1 MTTFFFPTTA
11 TRKHPERETPANP
24 IMPSEEGDPGHE
36 VFRAK
41 FAGVFELHCLDR
53 LGLQVFRF
61 TACHGCGRGGR
72 VS

>member
-1 MTTFFFPTTA
+1 MTTFFFYNA
-11 TRKHPERETPANP
+11 TRKRLEREAPANP
-24 IMPSEEGDPGHE
+24 IMPPGEGDPGHKA
-36 VFRAK
+36 FRAK
-41 FAGVFELHCLDR
+41 FASAFELHCLDG

>member
-1 MTTFFFPTTA
+1 
-11 TRKHPERETPANP
+11 
-24 IMPSEEGDPGHE
+24 MPPGEGDPDHK

-41 FAGVFELHCLDR
+41 FAGVFELHCLDG

-61 TACHGCGRGGR
+61 TACHDCGRGGR